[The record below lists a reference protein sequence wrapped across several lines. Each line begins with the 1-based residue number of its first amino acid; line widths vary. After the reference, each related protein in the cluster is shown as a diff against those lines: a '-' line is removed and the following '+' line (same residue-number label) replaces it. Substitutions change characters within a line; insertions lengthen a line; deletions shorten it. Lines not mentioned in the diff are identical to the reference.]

1 MLDFKTVLFYSV
13 HSILTSLKSPIY
25 WIVVVIVYFQYRKLA
40 KMEKM
45 ILGSHR
51 EPLYKRMIT
60 STILGILGGIVASI
74 IFILLGTTVEGN
86 DFLFI
91 LPTALLLSLIHPR
104 FICFSYAGG
113 LISLI
118 SLIFGFPKINVVSV
132 MTVVAVLH
140 LVESLLIITDGHSGR
155 MPIFMEK
162 DNDIVGGFNMNRFWP
177 MPFLILVQGNR
188 VYPIVILAVLGYGD
202 YVLTK
207 FPKDKTKE
215 TSGMLLLFSLVLL
228 LLSQL
233 SKQYNVLLY
242 PLAISSPLLHEL
254 IIQFGRSREDTG
266 RPIFVPS
273 SMGLKILD
281 TLPDG
286 VGEKIGLKTGDILIS
301 INGNRINSKRDIV
314 ESLMMKPKY
323 IWLDVLDMKKGL
335 ITKEYKNYR
344 EGIDSLDVLVIP
356 KIPEYAFIME
366 EAKSPIK
373 RLMEKIKK

>member
-1 MLDFKTVLFYSV
+1 
-13 HSILTSLKSPIY
+13 
-25 WIVVVIVYFQYRKLA
+25 
-40 KMEKM
+40 MEKM
-45 ILGSHR
+45 ILGSNR

-60 STILGILGGIVASI
+60 STILGLLGGIVASI
-74 IFILLGTTVEGN
+74 IFISLGTTIEGN

-140 LVESLLIITDGHSGR
+140 LVESLLIIIDGHSGR

-162 DNDIVGGFNMNRFWP
+162 DNEIVGGFNMNRFWP
-177 MPFLILVQGNR
+177 MPFLILVQGDR
-188 VYPIVILAVLGYGD
+188 VYPMVIIAILGYGD

-207 FPKDKTKE
+207 FPKEKTRE

-233 SKQYNVLLY
+233 SKQHNILLY
-242 PLAISSPLLHEL
+242 PLAISSPLLHEF
-254 IIQFGRSREDTG
+254 IIQFGRRREENR

-281 TLPDG
+281 TLPNG

-301 INGNRINSKRDIV
+301 INGDRINSKRDIV
-314 ESLMMKPKY
+314 ESLMLKPKY

-344 EGIDSLDVLVIP
+344 EGIDGLEVLVIP
-356 KIPEYAFIME
+356 KVPEYTFVME
-366 EAKSPIK
+366 EGKSSIR
-373 RLMEKIKK
+373 RLIEKIKNKGTP